1 MVWRN
6 LLNLLQL
13 MRVELVLAAIS
24 NSWLV
29 IFLSRGPEVELH
41 RPSEFTDLFQVWQA
55 LPLVAIISAG
65 LSAYGTAYN
74 DALDAR
80 HDRTFS
86 PDRPIPAG
94 GINPDMAIRVAL
106 LSLLV
111 AILGAIFLPK
121 LSMLLCLVT
130 AAAVLFFNMT
140 GKFLPPVGIILFGL
154 IWAGNMV
161 IPNPTLGYAWPVFLT
176 ITHVI
181 ACSAVAYILEAKRP
195 LILGPDWWGLILG
208 WVFWALIIVGWM
220 FWQNTLALPQHPLIW
235 VGPAAMVGLFLLVS
249 WLLLRRHMNSPAR
262 RRRAGARFS
271 QVSVAWL
278 ILYNAGWLFGA
289 GMNGPALLM
298 IGVFIAAMLGVWAL
312 GLLSRLS
319 GPDPTF
325 QFRSEG

>member
-1 MVWRN
+1 
-6 LLNLLQL
+6 
-13 MRVELVLAAIS
+13 MRVELVLAAVS

-29 IFLSRGPEVELH
+29 IFLSRGIEKDMG
-41 RPSEFTDLFQVWQA
+41 RPSEFAEAFALWQA
-55 LPLVAIISAG
+55 LPLVALISAG
-65 LSAYGTAYN
+65 LSVYGTAYN

-94 GINPDMAIRVAL
+94 GIHPDIAIRAAL

-161 IPNPTLGYAWPVFLT
+161 IPNPKLGYAWPVFLT

-181 ACSAVAYILEAKRP
+181 ACSAVAHILEAKRP
-195 LILGPDWWGLILG
+195 IILSAHWWGLMAG
-208 WVFWALIIVGWM
+208 WAFWALIIAGWM
-220 FWQNTLALPQHPLIW
+220 VWQNTLGVPSYPFMW
-235 VGPAAMVGLFLLVS
+235 VAPVLMVILFVVTA
-249 WLLLRRHMNSPAR
+249 WLMLRRHVNSPAR

-289 GMNGPALLM
+289 GMYEPAAM
-298 IGVFIAAMLGVWAL
+298 MVGVFIAAMVGVWTL
-312 GLLSRLS
+312 GLLARLA
-319 GPDPTF
+319 GPDPQF
-325 QFRSEG
+325 QFPPNS

>member
-1 MVWRN
+1 
-6 LLNLLQL
+6 
-13 MRVELVLAAIS
+13 MRVELVLAAVS

-29 IFLSRGPEVELH
+29 IFLSRGIEKDLG
-41 RPSEFTDLFQVWQA
+41 RPSEFAETFALWQA
-55 LPLVAIISAG
+55 LPLVAMISAG
-65 LSAYGTAYN
+65 LSVYGTAYN

-94 GINPDMAIRVAL
+94 GINPDMAIRAAL

-161 IPNPTLGYAWPVFLT
+161 IPNPKLGYAWPVFLT
-176 ITHVI
+176 ITHVM
-181 ACSAVAYILEAKRP
+181 ACSAVAHILEAKRP
-195 LILGPDWWGLILG
+195 LILGPDWWGLVFG
-208 WVFWALIIVGWM
+208 WVFWALVIAGWM
-220 FWQNTLALPQHPLIW
+220 VWQNTLEVPAHPWIW
-235 VGPAAMVGLFLLVS
+235 VAPAAMVGLFFVTV
-249 WLLLRRHMNSPAR
+249 WLLLRRHMNTPAR
-262 RRRAGARFS
+262 RRRAGARFA

-289 GMNGPALLM
+289 GMYQPAAIM
-298 IGVFIAAMLGVWAL
+298 VGVFIAAMVGVWTL
-312 GLLSRLS
+312 GFLARLS

-325 QFRSEG
+325 QIRSD